1 MLYLIKN
8 AKTCNII
15 VKIPSDNLK
24 EVYHMADV
32 TKTEDAPKYNWKKII
47 VIAVVVILALNI
59 FVSLV
64 NSKYDTLKAE
74 VDQLKAASASTAA
87 DPGKDIAKLKADL
100 ETVRKSVE
108 ELKAMTNTLAQTDY
122 DLYKA
127 KVDALSKL
135 LNK

>member
-1 MLYLIKN
+1 
-8 AKTCNII
+8 
-15 VKIPSDNLK
+15 
-24 EVYHMADV
+24 MADV